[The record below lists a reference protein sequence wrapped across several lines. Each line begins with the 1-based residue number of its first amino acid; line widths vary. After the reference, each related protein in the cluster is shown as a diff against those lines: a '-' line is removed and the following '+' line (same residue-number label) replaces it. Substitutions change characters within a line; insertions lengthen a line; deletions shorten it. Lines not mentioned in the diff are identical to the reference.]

1 MDSLILDTRQA
12 FRSFRHA
19 RGFSIVAVL
28 SLSLGIAA
36 CTTIFSALQ
45 PVVLRALPFP
55 EIERLVKL
63 GAREKLLESRCL
75 DIRVAEPERADRFA

>member
-36 CTTIFSALQ
+36 CTTIFRPLSSFTMKPSNVSVRFVKVTSDP
-45 PVVLRALPFP
+45 PVSVNTW
-55 EIERLVKL
+55 
-63 GAREKLLESRCL
+63 S
-75 DIRVAEPERADRFA
+75 